1 MLGAMASFR
10 AIAATGRTLERL
22 LNACFDADE
31 PVAGKNTRAVLVN
44 SDDFDLNGADNPI
57 VFPALSLF
65 LYRTEVNKAMRA
77 AWSGVAAVD
86 GRARLPLDLHYL
98 LTAWADNAE
107 FEHAVLGKTM
117 ECLETTPILS
127 GPQLYPAGDWAPNE
141 AVQIVSGEAATD
153 SIVRTFESLD
163 ANFRLSVQYIARV
176 VRIDAR
182 EAFPDPTVTAAVT
195 GASPSVA

>member
-1 MLGAMASFR
+1 MASFR

-31 PVAGKNTRAVLVN
+31 PVAGKNTRAVLVRT
-44 SDDFDLNGADNPI
+44 DDFDLGGADNPI

-65 LYRTEVNKAMRA
+65 LYRTEINKTMRA
-77 AWSGVAAVD
+77 AWSAVAAVD

-98 LTAWADNAE
+98 VTAWADNAE
-107 FEHAVLGKTM
+107 FEHAILGKTI

-141 AVQIVSGEAATD
+141 AIQVVPGETATD
-153 SIVRTFESLD
+153 SVVRTFESLD
-163 ANFRLSVQYIARV
+163 ANFRLSMQYIARV

-182 EAFPDPTVTAAVT
+182 EAHPDPPVTAADP
-195 GASPSVA
+195 GATPSAA